1 MFSPFCAHLLF
12 TCPLLKCLFIDIWV
26 CYGSTKNYEPP
37 VTICRRNFS
46 RCLTY
51 FKPGY
56 VTNARECVDDSRD
69 SKYNLFEF
77 LDEETVFGRETYK
90 SMEV

>member
-1 MFSPFCAHLLF
+1 
-12 TCPLLKCLFIDIWV
+12 
-26 CYGSTKNYEPP
+26 
-37 VTICRRNFS
+37 
-46 RCLTY
+46 
-51 FKPGY
+51 